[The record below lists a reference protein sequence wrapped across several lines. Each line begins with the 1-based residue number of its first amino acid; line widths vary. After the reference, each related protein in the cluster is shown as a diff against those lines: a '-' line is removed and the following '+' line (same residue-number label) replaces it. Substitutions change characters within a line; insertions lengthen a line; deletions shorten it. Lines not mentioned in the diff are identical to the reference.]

1 MIAEMIAM
9 TSLTCIP
16 AASRAASKT
25 ADYITDSFAYSCAQL
40 RSSVFLG
47 LKAIGVQDELQN
59 IAEQCREENWDGY
72 GAAPVTAETCYQAC
86 RFMDSLPFNIPPP
99 TVGAEPDGHLTLEWY
114 QSPLRTLSISISP
127 DGELYYAALLGAGK
141 QFGSEPFFGEP
152 PANIINLINR
162 ISVA

>member
-16 AASRAASKT
+16 VSSRAASKT
-25 ADYITDSFAYSCAQL
+25 AEYIASLYATDCAQL

-47 LKAIGVQDELQN
+47 LNSRDVQEELLDV
-59 IAEQCREENWDGY
+59 AEQCREDNWDGY
-72 GAAPVTAETCYQAC
+72 GAVPVKNDTYHQAC
-86 RFMDSLPFNIPPP
+86 RFMESLPWNVPAP

-114 QSPLRTLSISISP
+114 HSPRRTLSVSISP
-127 DGELYYAALLGAGK
+127 DGELYYAALLGLGK
-141 QFGSEPFFGEP
+141 QCGSEPFFGEP
-152 PANIINLINR
+152 PAAIVNLINR